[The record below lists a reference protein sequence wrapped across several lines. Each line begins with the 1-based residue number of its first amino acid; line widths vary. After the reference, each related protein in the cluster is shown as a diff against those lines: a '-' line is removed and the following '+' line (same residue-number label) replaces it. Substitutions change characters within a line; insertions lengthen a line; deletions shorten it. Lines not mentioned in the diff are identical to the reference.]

1 MGCGSEVARKE
12 VNVST
17 PVETVDKY
25 WFPWFPIRAFT
36 NGYVNN
42 RAAMQRLP
50 IDWIGDTR
58 KSGREINETKAGV
71 NLLVLRKKSI
81 LLQVGQFH

>member
-1 MGCGSEVARKE
+1 
-12 VNVST
+12 
-17 PVETVDKY
+17 
-25 WFPWFPIRAFT
+25 
-36 NGYVNN
+36 
-42 RAAMQRLP
+42 MQRLP

-81 LLQVGQFH
+81 LLQVGQFHIRTDVVVVNGVDVDQTFGLL